1 MFNENVNVHIEL
13 TDKCN
18 ALCSMCGRQYIEN
31 GELKKVPTFD
41 KNELSITEIRNIFDN
56 RFFEKFNLNRI
67 NFCGNISDPITSMD
81 LCSTIEYLK
90 PHCKRI
96 DIATNGSLRTPKYF
110 KNLANILKDIDHR
123 VTFALDGL
131 EDTHSYYRINTNF
144 NKVIQNAKAFIDAG
158 GNARWQFIIF
168 KHNKHQI
175 DTAKKM
181 SKELGF
187 NEFVSIRTQ
196 RFARADEWTF
206 IHKNKKYKLEEPDK
220 SLSFEVSGDVK
231 CKAKK
236 DNEFYLD
243 YQGNVH
249 MCCYLGGSYLK
260 KRFDQNEDAILE
272 WYDDKE
278 NNAIENDLSDI
289 LLKSEFFQHLQ
300 NSWSVL
306 PSTSCKR
313 FCSKKNLRKKLYD

>member
-1 MFNENVNVHIEL
+1 MFDRDVNVHIEL

-67 NFCGNISDPITSMD
+67 NFCGNISDPITSVD

-96 DIATNGSLRTPKYF
+96 DIATNGSLKTPKYF
-110 KNLANILKDIDHR
+110 KNLANILKDVDHR

-144 NKVIQNAKAFIDAG
+144 NKVINNAKAFIDAG

-175 DTAKKM
+175 DTAKK
-181 SKELGF
+181 
-187 NEFVSIRTQ
+187 
-196 RFARADEWTF
+196 
-206 IHKNKKYKLEEPDK
+206 
-220 SLSFEVSGDVK
+220 
-231 CKAKK
+231 
-236 DNEFYLD
+236 
-243 YQGNVH
+243 NV
-249 MCCYLGGSYLK
+249 
-260 KRFDQNEDAILE
+260 
-272 WYDDKE
+272 
-278 NNAIENDLSDI
+278 
-289 LLKSEFFQHLQ
+289 
-300 NSWSVL
+300 
-306 PSTSCKR
+306 
-313 FCSKKNLRKKLYD
+313 

>member
-1 MFNENVNVHIEL
+1 MFDRDVNVHIEL

-56 RFFEKFNLNRI
+56 RFFEKFNLHRI
-67 NFCGNISDPITSMD
+67 NFCGNISDPITSSD
-81 LCSTIEYLK
+81 FTSIVEYLK

-110 KNLANILKDIDHR
+110 ENLANILKDIDHR

-144 NKVIQNAKAFIDAG
+144 NKVIQNAQAFINAG

-181 SKELGF
+181 SKDLGF

-196 RFARADEWTF
+196 RFARADDWTF
-206 IHKNKKYKLEEPDK
+206 THKNKKYKLEEPDE
-220 SLSFEVSGDVK
+220 SLSFEISGDVN

-236 DNEFYLD
+236 DNEFFLD
-243 YQGNVH
+243 FEGNVH
-249 MCCYLGGSYLK
+249 ACCYLGGSYLK
-260 KRFDQNEDAILE
+260 RRFGENEDAILE
-272 WYDDKE
+272 WYDKKE
-278 NNAIENDLSDI
+278 NNAIRNDLSDI
-289 LLKSEFFQHLQ
+289 LLSSEFFQHLQ

-313 FCSKKNLRKKLYD
+313 FCSKKNLRKKLYG